1 MSLPLTDMGRKS
13 GEDTVDV
20 IVIVIVIIIMHTII
34 MIMII
39 VSLSYSSSTSIP
51 ILIPFLLLFKVASIM
66 SGMEL
71 DEDNKEEEEER
82 SVTCRDIKLI
92 MPTVLILLFTLFVM
106 VGYYCW

>member
-13 GEDTVDV
+13 GEDT
-20 IVIVIVIIIMHTII
+20 
-34 MIMII
+34 
-39 VSLSYSSSTSIP
+39 
-51 ILIPFLLLFKVASIM
+51 VASIM

-106 VGYYCW
+106 VTVIPYAFSSVIKQLQAVMALEAQAEAREAAEAAAKAAEEAQAAGQ

>member
-20 IVIVIVIIIMHTII
+20 IVVVVVIIIMHTII

-39 VSLSYSSSTSIP
+39 VSYSSSTFIP
-51 ILIPFLLLFKVASIM
+51 IPFLLHLKVASIM